1 MWDQKRFLKESS
13 SEKKNTS
20 RKTLLAELYTC
31 IYDYWKLSVLCF
43 LYMQGHFKP
52 SKSSGKNNQHVF
64 SHTLV
69 IVNYTE
75 SFNISFCDGR
85 WQFFYTMDANWP
97 GFFVFCFKS
106 RGGEKHEVLLATF
119 RSKLFDRRLN
129 WYLIPNRLIWSTHSV
144 YCDRVSMLFP
154 VTSALNHKC
163 PQYLWYG
170 QPITE

>member
-75 SFNISFCDGR
+75 SFTISFCDGR

-106 RGGEKHEVLLATF
+106 RGGERNTKFCWLH
-119 RSKLFDRRLN
+119 SGPSC
-129 WYLIPNRLIWSTHSV
+129 LIGDLTDTWSQI
-144 YCDRVSMLFP
+144 D
-154 VTSALNHKC
+154 
-163 PQYLWYG
+163 
-170 QPITE
+170 